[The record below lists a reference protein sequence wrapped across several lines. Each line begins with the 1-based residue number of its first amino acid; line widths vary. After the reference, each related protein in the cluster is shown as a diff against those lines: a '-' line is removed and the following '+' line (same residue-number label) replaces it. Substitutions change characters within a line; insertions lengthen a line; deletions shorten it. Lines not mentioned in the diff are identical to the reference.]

1 VPSNEADVAMGL
13 KIQLEWYDKET
24 ELGEG
29 EELSQDFGD
38 DGSVIEALGM
48 PIDNNINNGGF
59 DVGPQWV
66 NTLQAHF
73 QHVIHL
79 SSYDYQVAFIYRD
92 KW

>member
-1 VPSNEADVAMGL
+1 MGL
-13 KIQLEWYDKET
+13 EIRLEWYDKET

-38 DGSVIEALGM
+38 DGYVIEALDM

-66 NTLQAHF
+66 NTLQPHF
-73 QHVIHL
+73 LHVIRL
-79 SSYDYQVAFIYRD
+79 SDYDYQVAFIYRD

>member
-1 VPSNEADVAMGL
+1 MGL
-13 KIQLEWYDKET
+13 KIRLEWYDKET

-48 PIDNNINNGGF
+48 QIENNINNGGF
-59 DVGPQWV
+59 DVGPHWV
-66 NTLQAHF
+66 NTLQSHF
-73 QHVIHL
+73 DHVIRL
-79 SSYDYQVAFIYRD
+79 STYDYQVAFIYRD

>member
-1 VPSNEADVAMGL
+1 MGL
-13 KIQLEWYDKET
+13 EMRLEWYDKET

-38 DGSVIEALGM
+38 DGYVIEALDM

-66 NTLQAHF
+66 NTLQPYF
-73 QHVIHL
+73 LHVIR
-79 SSYDYQVAFIYRD
+79 SSDYDYQVAFIYRD

>member
-1 VPSNEADVAMGL
+1 MGL
-13 KIQLEWYDKET
+13 KIRLEWYDKET

-48 PIDNNINNGGF
+48 PIENNVNNGGF
-59 DVGPQWV
+59 DVGPHWV
-66 NTLQAHF
+66 NTLQPHF
-73 QHVIHL
+73 LHIIRL
-79 SSYDYQVAFIYRD
+79 STYDYQVAFIYRD

>member
-1 VPSNEADVAMGL
+1 MGL
-13 KIQLEWYDKET
+13 KIRLEWYDKET

-29 EELSQDFGD
+29 EELSRDFGD

-48 PIDNNINNGGF
+48 PIENNINNGGF
-59 DVGPQWV
+59 DVAPHWV
-66 NTLQAHF
+66 STLQPHF
-73 QHVIHL
+73 LHVIRL